1 VSDVVRQRLS
11 AELFYHEPQ
20 QDGVGVGGL
29 KSLVGREHYG
39 RSERI
44 AQQLLWGEVA
54 VGVGNECLLEC
65 RRVFYL
71 RTLMARAM
79 TRARVETEMMDCS
92 AIMTLAR
99 RVSGIVSVGENATT
113 LVRLT

>member
-1 VSDVVRQRLS
+1 
-11 AELFYHEPQ
+11 
-20 QDGVGVGGL
+20 
-29 KSLVGREHYG
+29 
-39 RSERI
+39 
-44 AQQLLWGEVA
+44 
-54 VGVGNECLLEC
+54 
-65 RRVFYL
+65 
-71 RTLMARAM
+71 MARAM